1 MQVNDT
7 LLFRS
12 LRAIVLTAAC
22 LFVVAPL
29 FVAATTSLTPLT
41 EMSTSF
47 SWLPEHITL
56 GAFAQIWSYIPFS
69 TYFINSLVVT
79 AFTVGIA
86 VPVGVAASYAVSRYR
101 FRGRQTFLTAI
112 LSTQLFPGIFFFIP
126 LYLIFI
132 KLQSIVGLQIVGSR
146 IGLIIVYVSFVL
158 PLCIWVLS
166 GYFAAIPRDI
176 EQAGMIDG
184 LSEVRSFVRLVL
196 PSNIGA
202 IMAVATFAVVMSW
215 SEVLFA
221 SVMTTSRTET
231 LPVALSD
238 VVAQPTTI
246 IHWNLIMAASIYA
259 SAPIVVAFSFVQ
271 RRFVQGL
278 SVGAVKG

>member
-1 MQVNDT
+1 
-7 LLFRS
+7 
-12 LRAIVLTAAC
+12 
-22 LFVVAPL
+22 
-29 FVAATTSLTPLT
+29 
-41 EMSTSF
+41 
-47 SWLPEHITL
+47 
-56 GAFAQIWSYIPFS
+56 
-69 TYFINSLVVT
+69 
-79 AFTVGIA
+79 
-86 VPVGVAASYAVSRYR
+86 VSRYR
-101 FRGRQTFLTAI
+101 FRGRRTFLTGV

-132 KLQSIVGLQIVGSR
+132 KLQSILGLQIVGSR
-146 IGLIIVYVSFVL
+146 IGLIIVYVSFAL

-184 LSEVRSFVRLVL
+184 LSEVSSFVRLVL

-202 IMAVATFAVVMSW
+202 IIAVATFAVVLSW

-221 SVMTTSRTET
+221 SVMTTSQTET
-231 LPVALSD
+231 LAIALSD
-238 VVAQPTTI
+238 VVAQPTDV

-259 SAPIVVAFSFVQ
+259 SVPIVVAFSFVQ

-278 SVGAVKG
+278 SMGAIKG